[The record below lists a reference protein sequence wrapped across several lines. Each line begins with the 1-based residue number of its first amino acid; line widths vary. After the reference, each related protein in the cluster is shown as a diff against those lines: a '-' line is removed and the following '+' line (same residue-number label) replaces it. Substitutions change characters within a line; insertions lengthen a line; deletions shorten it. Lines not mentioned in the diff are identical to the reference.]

1 MHEFQVLLVYPLA
14 ENVIIAN
21 APWLSKMEPII
32 HRREVVLTCAER
44 HHDRSLGVEID
55 LNRQIS
61 LAVRTVNSLSRSV
74 N

>member
-1 MHEFQVLLVYPLA
+1 MHEFLLVYPLA
-14 ENVIIAN
+14 ENMIIAN

-32 HRREVVLTCAER
+32 QRREVVLTCAER

-61 LAVRTVNSLSRSV
+61 ESLAVRTVNSLSRSV